1 MKIEGWHIVII
12 IALAIL
18 LFGAPKLP
26 GLARSVGQSLRIFK
40 SEVKQ
45 MKDENNTDGAA
56 AAPTV
61 DGRITG
67 PAPTAGANGTQ
78 GQHASGPYNP
88 PGTPGGSSQAPGG
101 TPSSTP

>member
-1 MKIEGWHIVII
+1 MRLEGWHIVII

-26 GLARSVGQSLRIFK
+26 GLARSLGQSLRIFK

-45 MKDENNTDGAA
+45 MKDENSTDGGA

-61 DGRITG
+61 EGRIVDS
-67 PAPTAGANGTQ
+67 APGATNAQ
-78 GQHASGPYNP
+78 GQPAAGQYNP
-88 PGTPGGSSQAPGG
+88 PGTPGGSSPAPGG

>member
-1 MKIEGWHIVII
+1 MRLEGWHIVII

-45 MKDENNTDGAA
+45 MKDENNTDGGPQ
-56 AAPTV
+56 APTV
-61 DGRITG
+61 DGRIVG
-67 PAPTAGANGTQ
+67 SAPGAAGTQ
-78 GQHASGPYNP
+78 GQPAPGQYNP
-88 PGTPGGSSQAPGG
+88 PGTPGGPSPAPGG
-101 TPSSTP
+101 TPSSAP